1 MSILDVIYDEAR
13 GSLKILCEFSQD
25 ENFNAFYLEKKINH
39 RDTELPEKIKIE
51 FEEINSNSL
60 WLNVDLN
67 IIFTSCNISESFW
80 SIYMVTSSGKK
91 LLKFDHGEK
100 TTYPYFIPHQYSI
113 YKVRPYIAKDCSL
126 AFFIRPIDFIPVLNE
141 FKQDENQQFQLNIE
155 CVGADYQSL
164 LNSQFSLSL
173 LRRDQPDLYFYSN
186 EINIIKNDNS
196 SEKLHFCIPKN
207 LLINNDLYDVFLKAE
222 VPLNHGSELLSN
234 QKEVY
239 LKVNI
244 EKTLTGVL
252 QEDNYPINEFY
263 SLKVSENAFKQ
274 LSFQTVK
281 KLSPIINK
289 VEDDEDEQRF
299 FIEIKGENLFVD
311 THSQLLFLLKRR
323 RKLGKEV
330 EYYDEI
336 ALPLEFNEGQF
347 TAKISKSTTFS
358 ESILK
363 GNEVWDA
370 FIRINK
376 ENYFLENEVSVN
388 KETTHS
394 FNYFKTNSRHLKNSD
409 AKFFVNGKSNLSLF
423 ISDRQTVGT
432 KPIRIAVMGTC
443 FSRNP
448 FNSRDYFNPGYKK
461 IYECVYTQFH
471 SSIVSLVSEPIPFT
485 RDDFKDIKENDINF
499 IETDFKK
506 DFFEKLKASQPDYLI
521 IDLYSDAAKSL
532 IQFSEQQFVS
542 ASFIVEESQFFKDLR
557 NVTIIN
563 HTDNKKY
570 FEIYKKAV
578 DDFINKVTKIIPES
592 KIILNKGRFTSK
604 YKDVNGEVKPF
615 GDQDLINRNNYFWDR
630 VDNYFEYKLPNVKTI
645 DLTNTPFIG
654 DERYPFGKSFSH
666 YESAYYKKFM
676 DHLNSIVLED
686 VTSELR

>member
-1 MSILDVIYDEAR
+1 MSILDVKYDEIK
-13 GSLKILCEFSQD
+13 GSLKILCEFSKD
-25 ENFNAFYLEKKINH
+25 ENFHAFYLEKKVNH
-39 RDTELPEKIKIE
+39 RDTELLERIRIE
-51 FEEINSNSL
+51 YEEINSTSL

-80 SIYMVTSSGKK
+80 SVYMMTSSGKK

-100 TTYPYFIPHQYSI
+100 TTFPYFIPHQYSI

-141 FKQDENQQFQLNIE
+141 FKQDVNNQFQLNIE
-155 CVGADYQSL
+155 CVGADYKSL

-173 LRRDQPDLYFYSN
+173 LRRDQPDLYFYSD
-186 EINIIKNDNS
+186 EINIAKDDNS
-196 SEKLHFCIPKN
+196 SENLHFCIPKD

-222 VPLNHGSELLSN
+222 VPLNNDNELLSN

-244 EKTLTGVL
+244 EKTIIGVL
-252 QEDNYPINEFY
+252 QENNYPINEFY
-263 SLKVSENAFKQ
+263 SLKASENALNQ

-281 KLSPIINK
+281 KLSANISK
-289 VEDDEDEQRF
+289 VDNDEDEQKF
-299 FIEIKGENLFVD
+299 TLEIKGVNLFVD
-311 THSQLLFLLKRR
+311 THSQLFFVLKRR

-336 ALPLEFNEGQF
+336 ALPLEFNESHF
-347 TAKISKSTTFS
+347 TAKILKSTTFS

-376 ENYFLENEVSVN
+376 ENYFIESEVSVN
-388 KETTHS
+388 KETTYS
-394 FNYFKTNSRHLKNSD
+394 FNYFKTNSKHLINSD

-471 SSIVSLVSEPIPFT
+471 SSIVSLVSEPTPFT
-485 RDDFKDIKENDINF
+485 RDDFKDIKEQDINF
-499 IETDFKK
+499 VETDFKK
-506 DFFEKLKASQPDYLI
+506 DFFEKLKNSQPDYLI

-542 ASFIVEESQFFKDLR
+542 ASFIIEQSQFFKNLR

-563 HTDNKKY
+563 HTNNKKY
-570 FEIYKKAV
+570 FEIYKKSL
-578 DDFINKVTKIIPES
+578 DNFINKLTEVIPAS

-604 YKDVNGEVKPF
+604 YKDSNGEIKPF
-615 GDQDLINRNNYFWDR
+615 GDQDLINRNNYFWDK
-630 VDNYFEYKLPNVKTI
+630 VDNYFEYKLPSVKII

-676 DHLNSIVLED
+676 DRLNSIVLED
-686 VTSELR
+686 IQTELR